1 MNQHYDVVIVG
12 GGSVGCSLAYALSSR
27 GVKSLIIE
35 RDEIAGN
42 ASGAAAGLLTP
53 SAEITEPGPVF
64 DFALEA
70 LRMHRTLAGRLK
82 AQTGVDVLYAKQP
95 VLRLAFVEDE
105 EAAMHKQVVWQKD
118 LRWIPG
124 SEIAQIEPCATTM
137 ALGAAYSQNEA
148 RINSRLMTTALAE
161 AAVRGGAVIQ
171 KGRVVG
177 VTKYGDRLTGLVL
190 DNRQVVSGETFV
202 FAMGAWEP
210 DAEEW
215 LHFPL
220 PIGPLRGQVLIM
232 KSSHTLRHA
241 VFYGGNYVLPQS
253 DGTFLAGTTQELAGY
268 DSRVTPE
275 GRASILR
282 TLKTL
287 VPVLAGAEEVG
298 SRAGLRPMCRD
309 GRPIVGQA
317 PGWQNVYVSGGCG
330 RKGILLGPLLGE
342 CLAALLLKE
351 QVPYSLEPFNP
362 QRMVP
367 AKALSS

>member
-1 MNQHYDVVIVG
+1 MNQHSDVVIVG
-12 GGSVGCSLAYALSSR
+12 GGVVGCSLAYALSSR

-35 RDEIAGN
+35 RDEIAGH

-53 SAEITEPGPVF
+53 SAEISEPGPVF
-64 DFALEA
+64 DFAQEA
-70 LRMHRTLAGRLK
+70 LRMHRTLAGQLK
-82 AQTGVDVLYAKQP
+82 AQTGTDVLYAKQP

-105 EAAMHKQVVWQKD
+105 EAAMRGQLAWQKD

-124 SEIAQIEPCATTM
+124 PEVAKIEPCATAM
-137 ALGAAYSQNEA
+137 ALGAVYSQQEA
-148 RINSRLMTTALAE
+148 RINSRLLTTALAE
-161 AAVRGGAVIQ
+161 AAVRGGAAIQ

-177 VTKYGDRLTGLVL
+177 AKKSGDRLTGLVL
-190 DNRQVVSGETFV
+190 DNRQIVSGETFV
-202 FAMGAWEP
+202 FAMGSWEP
-210 DAEEW
+210 DAEKW
-215 LHFPL
+215 LHLPL
-220 PIGPLRGQVLIM
+220 PIGPLRGQILVM
-232 KSSHTLRHA
+232 KSSQALRHA

-275 GRASILR
+275 GQASILR

-287 VPVLAGAEEVG
+287 APALTGAEVVG
-298 SRAGLRPMCRD
+298 SRASLRPLSRD

-351 QVPYSLEPFNP
+351 RVPYSLEPFNP
-362 QRMVP
+362 QRLLPV
-367 AKALSS
+367 KALSS